1 MQFRNG
7 RREPEGIVMSK
18 AERLHGTAAHLQAEL
33 RMTRVG
39 LLRVQMLLD
48 QYDAVC
54 NSIQDTIVQCEHPV
68 APTVS
73 TSTPNATV
81 AQQFFRQQAS
91 LRTQVQRLLSRSG
104 LQLEHC
110 ATALNA
116 LQAEV
121 QSQDRPQRS
130 GRRQKAWRDDQN
142 DSPWTEEK
150 P

>member
-1 MQFRNG
+1 
-7 RREPEGIVMSK
+7 MSK

-54 NSIQDTIVQCEHPV
+54 TSIQDTIVQCEHSM
-68 APTVS
+68 AQTSGVS
-73 TSTPNATV
+73 TPSATL
-81 AQQFFRQQAS
+81 ADQFFLQQACIK
-91 LRTQVQRLLSRSG
+91 TQVRRLLNQAG
-104 LQLEHC
+104 LQIEQC
-110 ATALNA
+110 STALNA

-121 QSQDRPQRS
+121 QGQGRPKPAAH
-130 GRRQKAWRDDQN
+130 RRAPRPKDYA
-142 DSPWTEEK
+142 DSAWTEEM